1 MWANA
6 GAVGAIIQFS
16 PDAYSL
22 QFVLWGCNDG
32 VLYEGNTPCELVKI
46 LNDTTLWVFFTVPQS
61 DNSVGSFEFP
71 EWNVDTS
78 TTMVLQRYV
87 AMACRPNITTS
98 RGQVTIRADPS
109 TGKPLSE
116 VTVQEATEIPALAV
130 NSSSL
135 PLPVALLTQAYCSDS
150 ALESY
155 IADPILLANTPQDD
169 LPSLGN
175 PNMLSANLRASISS
189 TMAQAAMRYLIAPTN
204 GTIQGTVIKPDVR
217 LVIQP
222 ASFGIILATLCLV
235 IVNSLALLWIYAPCR
250 VASRDPASIGGLATI
265 LARSRYASASFQ
277 GISSSA
283 KEKLIR
289 LLSDEKYHA
298 TIGEQGEFLIKQQEG
313 NAAPRNVSE
322 EANIE
327 WWKPFSLSVTAF
339 LITFLLSIFLIV
351 IMEALILKSDKS
363 DGIADVND
371 QSYIRYLWK
380 FLPALAI
387 LAVRSLFEMISSSVR
402 VVQPHHILR
411 QGHAPKSVLMENPQ
425 RPLTIWTFFDALS
438 KRRWVLILAI
448 FPVLVAPFLPIA
460 ISGLYTTSS
469 TAELQPIS
477 VTQLDFFNFIL
488 SKPFNSPCYN
498 EPCYSFG
505 DSPGNALRDIVPN
518 MVLMFNL
525 SYPQWTFEKYAMSK
539 IEIPPNIEPTGAS
552 QLSVGLPAA
561 YVDMNCSIV
570 LSDQY
575 QVVKSTTIIGW
586 TLLFQNLG
594 PENCHFS
601 TDISFNYPIVDTTT
615 PAEYWSLSVPAL
627 QQGPVQDG
635 CPTWMFA
642 FGKMDGEAIS
652 TAQASVVQCRPR
664 IEAVNL
670 NITLL
675 VPSLQI
681 DPRSITSPI
690 NSTRRTLLEGT
701 LGSVV
706 PTEMGQYLDLSPSIQ
721 GPSINFDGLSGPTL
735 FTSMIQGLNGTAP
748 EELATNAE
756 TLIEG
761 IQRVYGLVI
770 AQLLDL
776 GARKAYPTN
785 TTAALAARPTHSAT
799 LLIQGQERLKQS
811 AVSTRITQALLATM
825 AICLIATMV
834 FMRGI
839 TDVVP
844 GNPYT
849 IAGTWSLLAD
859 SKMLE
864 EDMVPLG
871 AEWCD
876 DRQLKERGVFEGRT
890 FTLGWW
896 EEKGRENGENE
907 ENEENSRDG
916 ESGENE
922 ENGRNG
928 ESGENEGN
936 GESRESGED
945 GGSGENIRKWFGIN
959 IDKY

>member
-1 MWANA
+1 M
-6 GAVGAIIQFS
+6 
-16 PDAYSL
+16 
-22 QFVLWGCNDG
+22 
-32 VLYEGNTPCELVKI
+32 
-46 LNDTTLWVFFTVPQS
+46 
-61 DNSVGSFEFP
+61 
-71 EWNVDTS
+71 
-78 TTMVLQRYV
+78 
-87 AMACRPNITTS
+87 
-98 RGQVTIRADPS
+98 
-109 TGKPLSE
+109 
-116 VTVQEATEIPALAV
+116 
-130 NSSSL
+130 
-135 PLPVALLTQAYCSDS
+135 
-150 ALESY
+150 
-155 IADPILLANTPQDD
+155 
-169 LPSLGN
+169 
-175 PNMLSANLRASISS
+175 
-189 TMAQAAMRYLIAPTN
+189 
-204 GTIQGTVIKPDVR
+204 
-217 LVIQP
+217 
-222 ASFGIILATLCLV
+222 
-235 IVNSLALLWIYAPCR
+235 
-250 VASRDPASIGGLATI
+250 
-265 LARSRYASASFQ
+265 
-277 GISSSA
+277 
-283 KEKLIR
+283 
-289 LLSDEKYHA
+289 
-298 TIGEQGEFLIKQQEG
+298 
-313 NAAPRNVSE
+313 SE

-351 IMEALILKSDKS
+351 IMEALLLKSDKS

-411 QGHAPKSVLMENPQ
+411 QGHAPKSVSWKTHNAHLQSGRSSTRCLNVGGCFFS
-425 RPLTIWTFFDALS
+425 RHLSCTRSTISANRYF
-438 KRRWVLILAI
+438 
-448 FPVLVAPFLPIA
+448 
-460 ISGLYTTSS
+460 GLYTTSS

-505 DSPGNALRDIVPN
+505 DSPRNALGDIVPN

-601 TDISFNYPIVDTTT
+601 TDISFNFPIVDTTT

-670 NITLL
+670 SITLL

-681 DPRSITSPI
+681 DPGSITSPI

-776 GARKAYPTN
+776 RARKAYPTN

-876 DRQLKERGVFEGRT
+876 DTQLKERGVFEGRT
-890 FTLGWW
+890 FTPGWW